1 MKVWC
6 DSVDAAAIG
15 KTQDTFDAIGTVT
28 IKGGQTVKELLG
40 FYVIAATS
48 TPTSAE
54 NGAPVLQVNSKDLD
68 ITQQKFHLSGAVTDG
83 IATNNKEA
91 PTFAE
96 FIAFKVAKGVKL
108 DNAQIE
114 FSLSSSAT
122 NTGGWDVAAGAVF
135 ADGLPDA
142 GFLMELLAQMPGRAL
157 GGDVAYSRA
166 GVKAATAT
174 VFGTGIKVTSK
185 GKELIALCGY
195 ANPNGPT
202 AGEAVVGVV
211 EFTAS
216 QITDFSPQRWPMILG
231 WSASLGTPVGT
242 PVNVGSRNGLYYPV
256 RFPLP
261 ETNFE
266 MGVSMLFAT
275 ALTNEADGIA
285 GARWR

>member
-1 MKVWC
+1 M
-6 DSVDAAAIG
+6 
-15 KTQDTFDAIGTVT
+15 
-28 IKGGQTVKELLG
+28 
-40 FYVIAATS
+40 IAASS

-54 NGAPVLQVNSKDLD
+54 NGAPVLQVNSKDLG
-68 ITQQKFHLSGAVTDG
+68 ITQQKFHLGGALTDG

-96 FIAFKVAKGVKL
+96 FIAFKQEAGKSL
-108 DNAQIE
+108 DNSKIE
-114 FSLSSSAT
+114 FALSSSVT
-122 NTGGWDVAAGAVF
+122 NTGGWDVVAGAVF
-135 ADGLPDA
+135 ADSLPDA
-142 GFLMELLAQMPGRAL
+142 NFLMELLAQMCGRAI

-174 VFGTGIKVTSK
+174 AFTTGIAITST
-185 GKELIALCGY
+185 GKELIGLCGY

-202 AGEAVVGVV
+202 AGEAAVGVV

-216 QITDFSPQRWPMILG
+216 QIVDFSPQRWPMILG

-242 PVNVGSRNGLYYPV
+242 SVNAGSRNGVYYPT

-261 ETNFE
+261 KTNFT